1 MTYYPDYKLYAS
13 DGVTLVYSFD
23 YITSDN
29 SPQNPMRYT
38 EISGIRGQGAIIV
51 GGATASWDLTLRFFL
66 RGTDYADLIS
76 KMDSIEST
84 IVMNTPYVL
93 KIGRTISTTK
103 NYNVKLLQP
112 ITWDDTKRVKFQFGT
127 ITFRVDTWA

>member
-1 MTYYPDYKLYAS
+1 MTYYPDYKLYAT
-13 DGVTLVYSFD
+13 DGITLVYAFD

-29 SPQNPMRYT
+29 SPKTPSRFT
-38 EISGIRGQGAIIV
+38 EISGIRGQGSIII
-51 GGATASWDLTLRFFL
+51 GGSEESWDLILRFFL
-66 RGTDYADLIS
+66 RGIDYADLIS

-84 IVMNTPYVL
+84 IIFNTPYIL

-103 NYNVKLLQP
+103 NYNVKRIEP

-127 ITFRVDTWA
+127 IVFRVGTWS